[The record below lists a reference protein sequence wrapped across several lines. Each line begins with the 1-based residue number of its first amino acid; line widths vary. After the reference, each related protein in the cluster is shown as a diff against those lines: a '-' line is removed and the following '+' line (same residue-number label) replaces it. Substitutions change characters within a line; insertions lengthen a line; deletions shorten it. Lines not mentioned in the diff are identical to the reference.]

1 MTYEITI
8 VIKLCVRRKEK
19 LKVEYERDTQL
30 IKSVK
35 LANGIDIK
43 DRLTKYEVEEVIAEC
58 EKVYLEQ
65 EQEMYW
71 NGIE

>member
-8 VIKLCVRRKEK
+8 AIKLCVRCKEK
-19 LKVEYERDTQL
+19 LKVGYERDTQL